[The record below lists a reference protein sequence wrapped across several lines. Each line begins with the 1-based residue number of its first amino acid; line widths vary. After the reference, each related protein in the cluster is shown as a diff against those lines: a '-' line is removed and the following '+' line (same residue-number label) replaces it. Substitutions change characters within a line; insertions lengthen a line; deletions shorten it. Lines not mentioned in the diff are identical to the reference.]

1 MKITVFSKIS
11 GTPCLGLDSF
21 TFVTLSC
28 KTEWKQCFCR
38 FMCSFFFCHV
48 FSNNRIGLIRT
59 VVFQQKKAEWRAF
72 DATCCGDVTEQQ
84 IRVLLFRPKFLVS
97 SELTI
102 PSQHFLWFSYF
113 LLFTILSVNW
123 CGFDEDSQESHC
135 GLPLPFLSPIHP
147 MKLCWAVFQTHYAHD
162 VLFHHGAHTRH
173 LAESCENKG
182 S

>member
-59 VVFQQKKAEWRAF
+59 VVLSAEKGWM
-72 DATCCGDVTEQQ
+72 T
-84 IRVLLFRPKFLVS
+84 S
-97 SELTI
+97 
-102 PSQHFLWFSYF
+102 LWCNM
-113 LLFTILSVNW
+113 LWW
-123 CGFDEDSQESHC
+123 CHRTTNPC
-135 GLPLPFLSPIHP
+135 P
-147 MKLCWAVFQTHYAHD
+147 V
-162 VLFHHGAHTRH
+162 V
-173 LAESCENKG
+173 
-182 S
+182 